1 MSDDA
6 KATAT
11 GTAKKGIRFR
21 LVKQQLFTC
30 IIRTFLDIFMPSI
43 QDYNVKM
50 PNFSFCGGR
59 EHKKTTFF
67 LFPTFDTVFKTSTT
81 ENVFPAFYDLNEME

>member
-21 LVKQQLFTC
+21 FSKTTTFHLHY
-30 IIRTFLDIFMPSI
+30 TFLDIFMPSL

-50 PNFSFCGGR
+50 PNFTFCGGR

-81 ENVFPAFYDLNEME
+81 ENFFPAFYDLNEME

>member
-1 MSDDA
+1 
-6 KATAT
+6 
-11 GTAKKGIRFR
+11 
-21 LVKQQLFTC
+21 
-30 IIRTFLDIFMPSI
+30 MPSL

-50 PNFSFCGGR
+50 PNFTFCGGR

-81 ENVFPAFYDLNEME
+81 ENFFPAFYDLNEME